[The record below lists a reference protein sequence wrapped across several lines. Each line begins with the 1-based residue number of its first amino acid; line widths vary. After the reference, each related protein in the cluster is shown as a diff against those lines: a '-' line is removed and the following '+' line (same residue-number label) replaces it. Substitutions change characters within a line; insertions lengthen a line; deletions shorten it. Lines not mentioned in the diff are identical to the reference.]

1 MFSAT
6 MQPSVE
12 RMARRYLKFPV
23 HVQIG
28 EAGGTKKD
36 IEQRIEFIQADSQR
50 RTKLSQL
57 LKKFAKE
64 LPAIVF
70 VNLKAD
76 VENLS
81 EFLSN

>member
-1 MFSAT
+1 